1 MQVILKETVESLG
14 LAGTEVKVADGYAR
28 NYLFPRGKAVA
39 ATPENRKS
47 IEQNRAKL
55 ELQLAREKEMAEEA
69 AKQIEGVVCR
79 IPAKVSAEGKLY
91 GSVSVGDIVD
101 TLAAQGIE
109 VKKKMV
115 QLTDSIK
122 ELGTYPVSIYI
133 YKDVVPEISVEVVS
147 DEQTE
152 ENQSDSA

>member
-1 MQVILKETVESLG
+1 M
-14 LAGTEVKVADGYAR
+14 
-28 NYLFPRGKAVA
+28 A
-39 ATPENRKS
+39 ATPENRKI

-55 ELQLAREKEMAEEA
+55 ELQLAKEKEMAESA
-69 AKQIEGVVCR
+69 AQQIDGVVCR
-79 IPAKVSAEGKLY
+79 IPAKVSSEGKLY

-101 TLAAQGIE
+101 ALAAQGVE

-133 YKDVVPEISVEVVS
+133 YKDVAPEITVEVVS
-147 DEQTE
+147 EDEGE
-152 ENQSDSA
+152 AKASA